1 MVKQIQPTLE
11 GTQLRRKFVIDTDAD
26 VATLPSCAAGSAALS
41 VESGSVF
48 VVNASGEWKK
58 FGGGE

>member
-11 GTQLRRKFVIDTDAD
+11 GTQIRKDFVIDTDAD
-26 VATLPSCAAGSAALS
+26 VATLPSCATGSAALS

-58 FGGGE
+58 CGG